1 MLPRVRFTAVLDV
14 DAPVE
19 ALWAFHERPDVL
31 QLLQPP
37 WERAEV
43 VKPPRSLEVGTR
55 VVVRV
60 RLGPIPMIFEAEH
73 IAYERGRRFV
83 DRMVRGPFRSWVHEH
98 RFEARGAGS
107 RLIDDVDYQL
117 PLGRLGRLAGGAFAA
132 RRLERLFEF
141 RHRVTR
147 EHVEGGQAG
156 SSM

>member
-1 MLPRVRFTAVLDV
+1 MRFTRVLDV

-19 ALWAFHERPDVL
+19 ALWAFHERPDIL

-37 WERAEV
+37 WEHAEV
-43 VKPPRSLEVGTR
+43 LQPPRSLEVGTR

-60 RLGPIPMIFEAEH
+60 RIGPIPMIFEAEH

-98 RFEARGAGS
+98 RFEARGAGA
-107 RLIDDVDYQL
+107 RLIDEVDYEL
-117 PLGRLGRLAGGAFAA
+117 PLGALGRLAGGAFAA
-132 RRLERLFEF
+132 RKLERLFAY
-141 RHRVTR
+141 RHQVTR
-147 EHVEGGQAG
+147 DHLARGQAG